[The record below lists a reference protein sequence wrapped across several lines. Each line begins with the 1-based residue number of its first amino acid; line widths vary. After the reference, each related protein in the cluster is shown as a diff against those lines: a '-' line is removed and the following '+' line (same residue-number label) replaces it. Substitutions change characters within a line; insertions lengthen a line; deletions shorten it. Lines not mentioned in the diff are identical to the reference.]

1 MLDDMNLWYELPAL
15 LVGFDIESTGLDTEV
30 DEPISYGFAIY
41 RNGELVEEE
50 EFFALP
56 SVAIHPAAEKVH
68 GWSRIKLEELHA
80 AGDAHS
86 AVAGVAR
93 AAQRLREF
101 HVQGAHF
108 VGAYPEY
115 DFRMTTSLLRR
126 HSMGDLEVLGFD
138 LATVRLIDVCQHDR
152 RIDTN
157 RTRRRSLTALS
168 EHYRVT
174 PGNHTAIGDAK
185 AAVEVLKKQVEYNQ
199 TNTLESSIAALRM
212 PANTTSPAIRQRDGR
227 TY

>member
-1 MLDDMNLWYELPAL
+1 MNLWFGVPAL
-15 LVGFDIESTGLDTEV
+15 MVGFDIESTGLDTEV
-30 DEPISYGFAIY
+30 DEPISYGFAVY
-41 RNGELVEEE
+41 QAGELVEEE

-56 SVAIHPAAEKVH
+56 SVPIHPAAEKVH
-68 GWSRIKLEELHA
+68 GWSRLALEKLHR
-80 AGDAHS
+80 AGEAHS

-101 HVQGAHF
+101 HAQGAHF
-108 VGAYPEY
+108 VGAYPQY

-152 RIDTN
+152 TIDPD
-157 RTRRRSLTALS
+157 RTRRRNLTALS
-168 EHYRVT
+168 GHYQLI

-185 AAVEVLKKQVEYNQ
+185 AAVEVFIKQVAHNQ
-199 TNTLESSIAALRM
+199 VNSLESKVAALRM
-212 PANTTSPAIRQRDGR
+212 PANLNQSGP
-227 TY
+227 

>member
-1 MLDDMNLWYELPAL
+1 MLNDMNLWHELPTL

-41 RNGELVEEE
+41 QNGVLAGEE

-56 SVAIHPAAEKVH
+56 SVPIHPAAEKIH
-68 GWSRIKLEELHA
+68 GWSRHRLEELHA
-80 AGDAHS
+80 AGEAYS

-93 AAQRLREF
+93 AAQRLHEL
-101 HVQGAHF
+101 HSQGAHF

-126 HSMGDLEVLGFD
+126 HSMGDIEVLGFD

-152 RIDTN
+152 TIDVD
-157 RTRRRSLTALS
+157 RTRRRNLTALS
-168 EHYRVT
+168 E
-174 PGNHTAIGDAK
+174 
-185 AAVEVLKKQVEYNQ
+185 
-199 TNTLESSIAALRM
+199 
-212 PANTTSPAIRQRDGR
+212 
-227 TY
+227 

>member
-1 MLDDMNLWYELPAL
+1 MLKTMNLWHELPVL
-15 LVGFDIESTGLDTEV
+15 MVGFDIESTGLDTEV
-30 DEPISYGFAIY
+30 DEPISYGFAAY
-41 RNGELVEEE
+41 ENGELVSEE

-68 GWSRIKLEELHA
+68 GWSRTRLEELHA

-93 AAQRLREF
+93 AALRLREF
-101 HVQGAHF
+101 HAQGAHF

-138 LATVRLIDVCQHDR
+138 LATVNLIDVCKHDR
-152 RIDTN
+152 TMDSD
-157 RTRRRSLTALS
+157 RTRRRNLTALS
-168 EHYRVT
+168 GHYQVT

-185 AAVEVLKKQVEYNQ
+185 AAVEVFMKQVAHNQ
-199 TNTLESSIAALRM
+199 VNSLESKVAALRV
-212 PANTTSPAIRQRDGR
+212 PASLNQSGPSGTGR
-227 TY
+227 

>member
-1 MLDDMNLWYELPAL
+1 MLKTMNLWHELPAL
-15 LVGFDIESTGLDTEV
+15 MVGFDIESTGLDTEV
-30 DEPISYGFAIY
+30 DEPISYGFAAY
-41 RNGELVEEE
+41 ENGELVSEE

-68 GWSRIKLEELHA
+68 GWSRSKLEELHV
-80 AGDAHS
+80 AGEAHS

-101 HVQGAHF
+101 HAQGAHF
-108 VGAYPEY
+108 IGAYPEY

-138 LATVRLIDVCQHDR
+138 LATVNLIDVCKHDR
-152 RIDTN
+152 AIDSD
-157 RTRRRSLTALS
+157 RTRRRNLTALS
-168 EHYRVT
+168 GHYQVT

-185 AAVEVLKKQVEYNQ
+185 AAVEVFIKQVAHNQ
-199 TNTLESSIAALRM
+199 ANSLESKVAALRM
-212 PANTTSPAIRQRDGR
+212 TVNLDQSGPLTAGR
-227 TY
+227 